1 MPSGYHQ
8 ALAETEVHRAALQT
22 HEVYTV
28 IKTVAD
34 VRVLMESH
42 VFAVWD
48 FMCLLKALQG
58 AVTCVGNLW
67 VPRGDPATRRL
78 VNEIVLGE
86 ESDLMPDGECLSH
99 FELYLR
105 AMAQVGA
112 DVKPINRFIEGIHA
126 GHLVRI
132 ALQDAGAPRGAHDFV
147 LATMDVVQL
156 GKAHAIAAAFAL
168 GREDIIPTMF
178 MELVK
183 GLANRDRS
191 LDLFVY
197 YLERHIQL
205 DGEEHS
211 ELAKKMLSNLCEN
224 DDDKWA
230 ESAAVAA
237 LALKSRRMLWDSVVA
252 QLSQNREERPQ
263 SESVPAQAAAS

>member
-1 MPSGYHQ
+1 MENSYLK

-22 HEVYTV
+22 HDVYDA

-34 VRVLMESH
+34 VRVLMETH

-58 AVTCVGNLW
+58 AVTCVGTLW
-67 VPRGDPATRRL
+67 VPQGDPATRRL

-86 ESDLMPDGECLSH
+86 ESDVMPDGECLSH

-105 AMAQVGA
+105 AMAHAGA
-112 DVKPINRFIEGIHA
+112 DVKPINRFIEGIRA
-126 GHLVRI
+126 GHLVHI
-132 ALQDAGAPRGAHDFV
+132 ALQQADAPRGAHDFV
-147 LATMDVVQL
+147 LATMDVVRV
-156 GKAHAIAAAFAL
+156 GKPHAIAAAFAL

-183 GLANRDRS
+183 GLANRDGS

-205 DGEEHS
+205 DGDEHS
-211 ELAKKMLSNLCEN
+211 ELAMKMLSNLCEN
-224 DDDKWA
+224 DDNRWA
-230 ESAAVAA
+230 ESASVAA
-237 LALKSRRMLWDSVVA
+237 LALKSRRMLWDSVVT
-252 QLSQNREERPQ
+252 QLRGNR
-263 SESVPAQAAAS
+263 ASTPPELMLT

>member
-1 MPSGYHQ
+1 
-8 ALAETEVHRAALQT
+8 
-22 HEVYTV
+22 
-28 IKTVAD
+28 
-34 VRVLMESH
+34 
-42 VFAVWD
+42 
-48 FMCLLKALQG
+48 
-58 AVTCVGNLW
+58 
-67 VPRGDPATRRL
+67 
-78 VNEIVLGE
+78 
-86 ESDLMPDGECLSH
+86 
-99 FELYLR
+99 
-105 AMAQVGA
+105 MAQVGA

-126 GHLVRI
+126 GHLVHI

-191 LDLFVY
+191 LDLFLY

-263 SESVPAQAAAS
+263 SESVPVQAAAS